1 MKLWESL
8 HDVHFYLGGGAG
20 GRGRGGG
27 VTCNTGFTVILYF
40 PSHKFRSKSGICLHI
55 LSDVIPKVLVNLS

>member
-8 HDVHFYLGGGAG
+8 HDFHFYLGGGAG
-20 GRGRGGG
+20 GRGRGG
-27 VTCNTGFTVILYF
+27 VTCTTGFTVILYF

-55 LSDVIPKVLVNLS
+55 LSDLIPKVLVNLS